1 MLSMRLLSLT
11 AGIISIIV
19 VVGFGSMIAVR
30 QHYMLPALHTLE
42 HAADLKDVQQLHNA
56 FDVQRMNLLT
66 AVQDY
71 ALSDETY
78 GFLRQA
84 NLADKQKNIAR
95 FPLDTFL
102 NLNVNI
108 VLLVSYPGD
117 KPVIYREADLQKE
130 LLRDTPRLPF
140 AEWQPWLVDMSQVV
154 AGAPLM
160 QSGYLRT
167 SRGPMVYAVMS
178 VLRSDSSGESPGTLL
193 MARYVDEAFLQEV
206 ADVGGYQFSAKPLT
220 FDTANLFVS
229 ADQMTRDSDNRI
241 KSVLTAVDGSPLLL
255 LDMQLMP
262 RQFSASWID
271 ISVIVA
277 LLCIV
282 MTSLLAL
289 IILHRQ
295 IIQPIR
301 QLQTHLQTVRE
312 SGDYSLRLNSQVSNE
327 MGQLISECNALVFHA
342 QNEQL
347 RHQDDA
353 RGYRE
358 MSVQDALTGIQ
369 NRRGFDLALQRELAA
384 AKRHN
389 APLSLILCDIDYFKL
404 FNDTYGHQGGDAALK
419 AVAMI
424 LDRARSRETD
434 VVARFG
440 GEELAMLLPDTDL
453 AGAKKVAM
461 RIRRLLIEANIAHS
475 ASLVSDRITL
485 SVGLATARSGQ
496 LSSPERL
503 IEEADAA
510 LYQAKHNGR
519 NRIEVCEHKTGN
531 LVVLAR

>member
-1 MLSMRLLSLT
+1 MLYMRLLSLA
-11 AGIISIIV
+11 AGLISIIV
-19 VVGFGSMIAVR
+19 IAGFGSMITVR
-30 QHYMLPALHTLE
+30 QHTILPALHALE
-42 HAADLKDVQQLHNA
+42 RAADLKDVQQLHNA

-66 AVQDY
+66 AARDY

-78 GFLRQA
+78 NFLRKTSVT
-84 NLADKQKNIAR
+84 DKQNAAR

-102 NLNVNI
+102 NLNVN
-108 VLLVSYPGD
+108 VVMLVSYPGD
-117 KPVIYREADLQKE
+117 RPVIFREADLQKE
-130 LLRDTPRLPF
+130 IILDAPRLSF
-140 AEWQPWLVDMSQVV
+140 AEWQPWLIEMSDVV

-160 QSGYLRT
+160 QSGYLQT

-178 VLRSDSSGESPGTLL
+178 VLRSDSSGASPGALL

-206 ADVGGYQFSAKPLT
+206 ADIGAYQFKATSLSV
-220 FDTANLFVS
+220 DSANLVVS
-229 ADQMTRDSDNRI
+229 NDQVMRDNDNRI
-241 KSVLTAVDGSPLLL
+241 KSVLTALDGSPLLL

-262 RQFSASWID
+262 RQFNAGWID
-271 ISVIVA
+271 ISVIAA

-282 MTSLLAL
+282 MVSLLAL
-289 IILHRQ
+289 MILHRR
-295 IIQPIR
+295 IIRPIR
-301 QLQTHLQTVRE
+301 QLQTHLQMVRE
-312 SGDYSLRLNSQVSNE
+312 SGDYSLRLSSRLGNE
-327 MGQLISECNALVFHA
+327 IGQLIGECNALVFHA

-358 MSVQDALTGIQ
+358 MSVQDALTGIH

-404 FNDTYGHQGGDAALK
+404 FNDTYGHQGGDTALK

-440 GEELAMLLPDTDL
+440 GEELAMILPDTDM

-461 RIRRLLIEANIAHS
+461 RIRRLLIEANIVHS

-485 SVGLATARSGQ
+485 SIGLATARSGQ
-496 LSSPERL
+496 SLSPAQL

-519 NRIEVCEHKTGN
+519 NRIESGEHKTAN